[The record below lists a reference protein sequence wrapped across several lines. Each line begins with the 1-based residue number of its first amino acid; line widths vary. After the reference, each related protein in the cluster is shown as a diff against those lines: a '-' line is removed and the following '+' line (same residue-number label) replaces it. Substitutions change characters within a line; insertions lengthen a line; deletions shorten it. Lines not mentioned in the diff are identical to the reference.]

1 MHHRFKYL
9 FKARSGF
16 NVNHNLIN
24 AGLRAR
30 EIAMSDNG
38 LHSLK
43 PRKDDVSDVLSE
55 HVTCSGILRRVCVYV
70 L

>member
-1 MHHRFKYL
+1 MHQVFKFLY
-9 FKARSGF
+9 KACRGF

-24 AGLRAR
+24 AELRAR

-43 PRKDDVSDVLSE
+43 PRKGDVSDPLSE
-55 HVTCSGILRRVCVYV
+55 HVTCSGIQQHACVYV